1 MSGGS
6 REKHIRES
14 NSQLDPTTAPHQE
27 EQHRNASRASSS
39 QAERASTVNFQSECF
54 RHSFGNTAAQW
65 HKVIHIV
72 WLLVHLLRLLSH
84 STSNKHGRN
93 RRVLFHQLEQR
104 IGLRFG
110 EACHHRMHLRLLLA
124 ELFVLEPLI
133 APTKGLCQLC
143 NEFLV
148 LGLYPFN
155 WLGSYPFP
163 HANGRNCASSSG
175 IRSCPPCESLPTS
188 SWDSPQ

>member
-39 QAERASTVNFQSECF
+39 QLERVSLSISNLSASASP
-54 RHSFGNTAAQW
+54 FGNAAAQW
-65 HKVIHIV
+65 HMVIHIV

-84 STSNKHGRN
+84 KTSNKHGRN

-104 IGLRFG
+104 LRLG
-110 EACHHRMHLRLLLA
+110 EARHHRMHLRLLLA

-155 WLGSYPFP
+155 WLDQHSFP

-175 IRSCPPCESLPTS
+175 IRSCPPCETLPTS